1 MVISL
6 KSGTPVRSGGKE
18 YTLQHIL
25 DGGTVVAM
33 NVESGQ
39 REVLPIVSLQPTE
52 GADRSKDLKTIS
64 DEDWDIARQRF
75 AAIYPLISKKRPP
88 QGAYLVQAS
97 KHNVHFGTIYHWRRC
112 FLKDGLLNAL
122 LPQPRGPKAGEK
134 VLDSVIE
141 DVIAK
146 TIKELYLSIQRPSM
160 KKVYEEVL
168 LRCRA
173 AGLKAPHYNTIR
185 HRIAE
190 LDKFS
195 VAREREGLEVAEGR
209 FKPNEG
215 SLVADFPL
223 ATVQVDHTLLDITI
237 VDEVSRLPIGRVWIT
252 VVFDVFSRMVLGF
265 YLSLDPPGDISVGL
279 ALGRAI
285 LRKESWLAELKLDA
299 EWDAFGI
306 PSCLHMDNAKE
317 FRGKMLKRACEK
329 YGIGIDWR
337 PVKKPRWGAHIERYM
352 ARFAEELKAIPGAT
366 FSNIA
371 ERGNYDSDRHAC
383 MTLREL
389 EQYLII
395 YICKKYHQS
404 IHSALGVSP
413 AQMWRDGIL
422 GTKFAPGLGS
432 MRMAV
437 DSTEFWMDFLPFVER
452 TIGKDGVR
460 IDGVY
465 YFHDVLRPFVNAV
478 EPGRYHI
485 PKKFLF
491 RRDPRDISRV
501 YFFDEANERYHEIP
515 YRHTGRPPISI
526 WELRAAKRHLKERGR
541 ETTDEGEIFAALAE
555 LKNIVTTSKSQT
567 RKVRRNAERLRV
579 HRERSGHGGKTT
591 KPEVSIAASEIDCA
605 VQLEAF
611 DDVEI
616 Y

>member
-366 FSNIA
+366 FSN
-371 ERGNYDSDRHAC
+371 
-383 MTLREL
+383 
-389 EQYLII
+389 
-395 YICKKYHQS
+395 
-404 IHSALGVSP
+404 
-413 AQMWRDGIL
+413 
-422 GTKFAPGLGS
+422 
-432 MRMAV
+432 
-437 DSTEFWMDFLPFVER
+437 
-452 TIGKDGVR
+452 
-460 IDGVY
+460 
-465 YFHDVLRPFVNAV
+465 
-478 EPGRYHI
+478 
-485 PKKFLF
+485 
-491 RRDPRDISRV
+491 
-501 YFFDEANERYHEIP
+501 
-515 YRHTGRPPISI
+515 
-526 WELRAAKRHLKERGR
+526 
-541 ETTDEGEIFAALAE
+541 
-555 LKNIVTTSKSQT
+555 
-567 RKVRRNAERLRV
+567 
-579 HRERSGHGGKTT
+579 
-591 KPEVSIAASEIDCA
+591 
-605 VQLEAF
+605 
-611 DDVEI
+611 
-616 Y
+616 